1 MTLNPLI
8 FLFVMEKTEGKNFI
22 LVLFTPKVNPYEN
35 WNYKKKRKKKGK
47 GNLKIRKI
55 NED

>member
-22 LVLFTPKVNPYEN
+22 LVLLTPKVNPYEN
-35 WNYKKKRKKKGK
+35 WNYTHTHTKGK